1 MDDAAVVVV
10 LTTLPEG
17 GATEAFARTL
27 VEERL
32 AACVSV
38 YAAMRST
45 YRWRDAVEEAGE
57 HQVVIKTVASALDAL
72 RARFVTLHPY
82 EVPELLV
89 LPAAGGGEAY
99 LAWVRQS
106 THA

>member
-1 MDDAAVVVV
+1 MDDSAIVIV

-17 GATEAFARTL
+17 AGAEAFARTL

-38 YAAMRST
+38 CPAMRST
-45 YRWRDAVEEAGE
+45 YRWQDVIEEAGE
-57 HQVVIKTVASALDAL
+57 HQVVIKTVASAVDAL
-72 RARFVTLHPY
+72 RSRFATLHPY
-82 EVPELLV
+82 EVPEFLV
-89 LPAAGGGEAY
+89 LPAAGGGDAY

-106 THA
+106 TRA